1 MDRYLRG
8 VSRTTIDVDDDTL
21 AAAARELGTT
31 SKVDTVNAA
40 LGYAA
45 ERRLRAE
52 AFDDPLIWG
61 SRDLADPEVRARAR
75 R

>member
-1 MDRYLRG
+1 M
-8 VSRTTIDVDDDTL
+8 RTTIDVDEEAL
-21 AAAARELGTT
+21 SAASRELGTT

-40 LGYAA
+40 LAFVA
-45 ERRLRAE
+45 HRRKRAE

-61 SRDLADPEVRARAR
+61 TPDLADPEVRHAAR